1 MEGALLLGHY
11 LEKRPPL
18 PPAGP
23 PSLSRPGPRATQPE
37 GKLGV
42 FHPHRQLSLPFLFFP
57 SKFSSEWGERWG
69 RKRVQPASVLTLSL
83 SNLPPA
89 SLPLHPLRAA
99 APPEQ
104 RSELT
109 IGARLL

>member
-11 LEKRPPL
+11 LEKRDRPAL
-18 PPAGP
+18 PSAHP
-23 PSLSRPGPRATQPE
+23 LSRLGPRASPPE

-42 FHPHRQLSLPFLFFP
+42 FHPHQQLSLPFLFF
-57 SKFSSEWGERWG
+57 SFKVFLGVGKGWG
-69 RKRVQPASVLTLSL
+69 RKRVQPASVFTLSL
-83 SNLPPA
+83 SNFPLP
-89 SLPLHPLRAA
+89 PLHPLRAA
-99 APPEQ
+99 APLEQ